1 MLITLTPTLKKACT
15 LLPSFKV
22 LKGKG
27 KGKET
32 VYNSNNKDIVD
43 ALEE

>member
-1 MLITLTPTLKKACT
+1 MLITLTLILKKAHT
-15 LLPSFKV
+15 PLPSFKA

-32 VYNSNNKDIVD
+32 IYNSNNKDIVNT
-43 ALEE
+43 LEK